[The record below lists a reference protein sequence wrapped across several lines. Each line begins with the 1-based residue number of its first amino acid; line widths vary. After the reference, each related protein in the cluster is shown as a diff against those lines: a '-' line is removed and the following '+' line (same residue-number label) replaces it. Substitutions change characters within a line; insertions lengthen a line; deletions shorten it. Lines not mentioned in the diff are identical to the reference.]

1 MTLRSLLLS
10 GALLMA
16 AATLEADRL
25 TLDALPALVLG
36 HDPQAAISEQTLK
49 VALHTYQGNLSQ
61 TLPQIDLSTSY
72 SLGFAPTIEEQTI
85 TFAPPFSVQILDQNL
100 NNEGSHNLNAKLSVS
115 QILPTAGSL
124 FLSLEDTMTADTI
137 GSESINGGS
146 TSNPA
151 NQYAQ
156 KPKLSIGL
164 TQPIFLNGKV
174 LDLDLFPATV
184 RKAELGYKEQDLA
197 TRAQRNLSVA
207 QAVQTYLLVV
217 QLRAN
222 VAQTTKSI
230 AVTQGNVAAAE
241 KNFSLGLLA
250 EADLLDAR
258 IGLSRQQQGLL
269 ELSSTLGRAERAL
282 AHLIGRDDLQ
292 GMDLSDTVPA
302 VALTLDPGQVLDR
315 ALANHPLLA
324 QRALVAE
331 ERRLD
336 EILGGQASAS
346 TLSLSFSYAPRYP
359 YTASPPYMTT
369 DVGSSFGDLFGTGS
383 GQDYSL
389 ALGLTIHLF
398 DGGKAAE
405 NKAAAQAVSAA
416 ADQSTLAQRQAIQ
429 DQVELDL
436 LQKASLEE
444 KVTLLTQSLS
454 LAQRRLATEQNLLD
468 LGKSTD
474 VNVAAKEAE
483 VDLSANDLW
492 RSRADLLLTVLDLES
507 LAGEELAPIL
517 EGTRS

>member
-61 TLPQIDLSTSY
+61 TLPQIDLSTTY
-72 SLGFAPTIEEQTI
+72 SLGFTPSQESQST
-85 TFAPPFSVQILDQNL
+85 TFTTLFPYLQVADETFTNMG
-100 NNEGSHNLNAKLSVS
+100 NHALNAKLSVS

-124 FLSLEDTMTADTI
+124 FLSLENTTSASTISSQTIAGAQSNPDNQFAERPKLTI
-137 GSESINGGS
+137 GV
-146 TSNPA
+146 
-151 NQYAQ
+151 
-156 KPKLSIGL
+156 

-174 LDLDLFPATV
+174 LDLDLFPATI

-230 AVTQGNVAAAE
+230 AVTQGTVAAAE
-241 KNFSLGLLA
+241 KNYSLGLLA

-269 ELSSTLGRAERAL
+269 ELSSSLGRAERAL

-292 GMDLSDTVPA
+292 GMDLSDTVPV
-302 VALTLDPGQVLDR
+302 VALSVDQDRILDR
-315 ALANHPLLA
+315 ALANHPLLV
-324 QRALVAE
+324 QKGMVAE

-336 EILGGQASAS
+336 EVLGGQASAS

-359 YTASPPYMTT
+359 FSTTVPYMTT
-369 DVGSSFGDLFGTGS
+369 FPNSFSDLFASGS

-389 ALGLTIHLF
+389 SAGLTIHLF
-398 DGGKAAE
+398 DGGKAAQ

-416 ADQSTLAQRQAIQ
+416 AAQS
-429 DQVELDL
+429 
-436 LQKASLEE
+436 
-444 KVTLLTQSLS
+444 
-454 LAQRRLATEQNLLD
+454 
-468 LGKSTD
+468 
-474 VNVAAKEAE
+474 
-483 VDLSANDLW
+483 
-492 RSRADLLLTVLDLES
+492 
-507 LAGEELAPIL
+507 
-517 EGTRS
+517 